1 MIFKY
6 KVIDDKGQER
16 EGTIDAISQDVAI
29 ISLQGRGFVVSSITS
44 ADKTSFLSRIITIL
58 NPVKSKEI
66 VILSRQIAT
75 LFDAQVSALRV
86 FRLLAGESESPI
98 LRTSLSQVADDL
110 QGGSSISKALARH
123 PKIFSPFYTNMVRA
137 GEESGKLDQIFGYLA
152 DYLERTHKVSSK
164 ARNALIYPAFIVFT
178 FVVVMILMFTM
189 VIPRVSSILLEAGQ
203 EIPIYTKIVMGVS
216 SILVNYGVFLLI
228 LLVVGTFFLVRF
240 ARTVGGNRYFS
251 NLQLTIPYIGG
262 LYKKLYLARISE
274 NMNTMLSSGISMVNA
289 LEITSTVI
297 DNNKY
302 KEILKKSVESVIAGS
317 SVSESLSGHSEVPN
331 IMVQMIK
338 VGEETGK
345 IGEVL
350 KTLAGFYAR
359 EVDTAVDT
367 LVNLIE
373 PVMIVFLGFS
383 VGLILTSVLVPIY
396 NISSAV

>member
-302 KEILKKSVESVIAGS
+302 KETLKKSVESVKAGS

>member
-302 KEILKKSVESVIAGS
+302 KEILKKSVESVKAGS

>member
-16 EGTIDAISQDVAI
+16 EGAIDAISQDVAI

-302 KEILKKSVESVIAGS
+302 KEILKKSVESVKAGS

>member
-1 MIFKY
+1 
-6 KVIDDKGQER
+6 
-16 EGTIDAISQDVAI
+16 
-29 ISLQGRGFVVSSITS
+29 
-44 ADKTSFLSRIITIL
+44 
-58 NPVKSKEI
+58 
-66 VILSRQIAT
+66 
-75 LFDAQVSALRV
+75 
-86 FRLLAGESESPI
+86 
-98 LRTSLSQVADDL
+98 
-110 QGGSSISKALARH
+110 
-123 PKIFSPFYTNMVRA
+123 
-137 GEESGKLDQIFGYLA
+137 
-152 DYLERTHKVSSK
+152 
-164 ARNALIYPAFIVFT
+164 
-178 FVVVMILMFTM
+178 
-189 VIPRVSSILLEAGQ
+189 
-203 EIPIYTKIVMGVS
+203 
-216 SILVNYGVFLLI
+216 
-228 LLVVGTFFLVRF
+228 
-240 ARTVGGNRYFS
+240 
-251 NLQLTIPYIGG
+251 
-262 LYKKLYLARISE
+262 
-274 NMNTMLSSGISMVNA
+274 MNTMLSSGISMVNA

-302 KEILKKSVESVIAGS
+302 KEILKKSVESVKAGS